1 MTRILFIPN
10 SHTFL
15 WFEVDQPA
23 EEIIAAIQE
32 GSWRPPIPSPSFT
45 GQVLHPTFQDDIVIV
60 TSPPDTRPGVH
71 RMHTLSRRQKEVLKY
86 LAAGLTTRQI
96 ALRLRVHPRTVLY
109 HIAEL
114 KETFHAATR
123 AELIASATEYLSH

>member
-10 SHTFL
+10 PHTFL

-32 GSWRPPIPSPSFT
+32 GSWRPPISSPSFA
-45 GQVLHPTFQDDIVIV
+45 GQVFHPTFQDNIVIV
-60 TSPPDTRPGVH
+60 TSPPNNAGAH
-71 RMHTLSRRQKEVLKY
+71 QMHTLSRRQKEVLKY

-114 KETFHAATR
+114 KATFHASTR
-123 AELIASATEYLSH
+123 AELIASATEYLSN